1 MFDIEDYDYNLP
13 EGLIAQ
19 VPAPERD
26 KSRLMVVDRSS
37 GSVTDRH
44 FIELPELLLPG
55 DLLVVNNTRVVPA
68 RLFGRKESGGR
79 TEILVLEH
87 SDQETDKP
95 DARWCLLRSSKRPKK
110 GSRLFFDK
118 DLSGV
123 VEDLGG
129 DGLIR
134 IAFQGPQSIDSLLE
148 EKGMMPL
155 PPYIRRKEKDRLF
168 ELDRERYQTV
178 FAEKRGAVAA
188 PTASL
193 HFTEGLLARLGQAGI
208 SVVPVTLHVGHG
220 TFRPVRT
227 RDIRDHRLGY
237 EVYDLSPETAQAIER
252 AKSEGRRVVAVGTT
266 VVRTLESV
274 AGPKGEIKRGRGKTD
289 LLITPGF
296 SFKLV
301 DALITN
307 FHLPRSSLL
316 FLVSAFAGLDLI
328 RIAYQEAI
336 AKAYRFYSYGDAM
349 LIL

>member
-13 EGLIAQ
+13 DELIAQ
-19 VPAPERD
+19 VPLPDRD
-26 KSRLMVVDRSS
+26 KSRLMVVHRSS
-37 GSVTDRH
+37 GSMNDRH
-44 FIELPELLLPG
+44 FFDLPQLLTPG

-79 TEILVLEH
+79 IEILVLEH
-87 SDQETDKP
+87 GNEKTGKP
-95 DARWCLLRSSKRPKK
+95 DTRWCLLKSSKRPRK
-110 GSRLFFDK
+110 GSHLLFEKEFF
-118 DLSGV
+118 GV
-123 VEDLGG
+123 VENLGE
-129 DGLIR
+129 DGLMQ
-134 IAFQGPQSIDSLLE
+134 IAFQGPRSIDSVLE

-155 PPYIRRKEKDRLF
+155 PPYIRRQENDPLY

-178 FAEKRGAVAA
+178 FAERKGAVAA

-193 HFTEGLLARLGQAGI
+193 HFTRELLAALERAGI

-227 RDIRDHRLGY
+227 RDIRDHSLGY
-237 EVYDLSPETAQAIER
+237 EEYDLDAEAAQAIER
-252 AKSEGRRVVAVGTT
+252 SKREGRRVIAVGTT
-266 VVRTLESV
+266 VVRTLEGV
-274 AGPKGEIKRGRGKTD
+274 ADPKGEVRSGRGKTD

-296 SFKLV
+296 PFRVV

-328 RIAYQEAI
+328 RKAYQRAI
-336 AKAYRFYSYGDAM
+336 EKAYRFYSYGDAM